1 MGLDTLTFSFLF
13 LPAVLLCFYLGPAR
27 WRNGVLVAASLLFY
41 LCNAPEWL
49 PMMLVSLLLD
59 YLVCAKL
66 VRSTVQM
73 RGRRLVFWLSIIK
86 NLLLMVLS
94 LAMVELFALPLP
106 LGVMVYTTTSMG
118 YVIDVYNGDEY
129 FDGKLVDFL
138 MVTTFFGKLPAGPVV
153 QYSDLKKQWQQREI
167 GMDTLKQGM
176 RLYIG
181 GFAKLVILAQ
191 GNLAVK
197 QSIEQM
203 ENASG
208 TVLSVWILII
218 TTTFG
223 LYYTLTGYCD
233 MARGLGCF
241 FGLRFPENFHYPFQ
255 SRTVSD
261 FFNRF
266 NITVTQFI
274 NRYVYVFLGGDSNG
288 VLSTIVNTLLT
299 TMLMG
304 LWFGIRLNTLMWGI
318 YFAAFILLERY
329 FLMRFLEKMPPIVD
343 RIYTFI
349 VVMFSFTIFSGSSLR
364 VTAYYIKSMFG
375 LNHLPFAN
383 SAVSYILTTNYLLL
397 LCSFFCATSLSSLV
411 GKFVHN
417 KLPRLA
423 DLLGT
428 VVYLAVFAAAVSF
441 CV

>member
-1 MGLDTLTFSFLF
+1 MGLDTLTFRFLF

-27 WRNGVLVAASLLFY
+27 WRNGVLVAASLFFY

-129 FDGKLVDFL
+129 FDGKLIDFL

-203 ENASG
+203 ENATG

-304 LWFGIRLNTLMWGI
+304 LWFGIRLNTLVWGI

-349 VVMFSFTIFSGSSLR
+349 VVMFSFTIFR
-364 VTAYYIKSMFG
+364 
-375 LNHLPFAN
+375 
-383 SAVSYILTTNYLLL
+383 
-397 LCSFFCATSLSSLV
+397 
-411 GKFVHN
+411 
-417 KLPRLA
+417 
-423 DLLGT
+423 
-428 VVYLAVFAAAVSF
+428 AAP
-441 CV
+441 CG

>member
-27 WRNGVLVAASLLFY
+27 WRNGVLVAASLFFY

-129 FDGKLVDFL
+129 FDGKLIDFL

-203 ENASG
+203 ENATG

-304 LWFGIRLNTLMWGI
+304 LWFGIRLNTGVGHLFCCL
-318 YFAAFILLERY
+318 YFAGALFPDALSGEDAADCGPHLHLHRGDV
-329 FLMRFLEKMPPIVD
+329 FLHHLF
-343 RIYTFI
+343 
-349 VVMFSFTIFSGSSLR
+349 GSSLR

>member
-1 MGLDTLTFSFLF
+1 
-13 LPAVLLCFYLGPAR
+13 
-27 WRNGVLVAASLLFY
+27 
-41 LCNAPEWL
+41 
-49 PMMLVSLLLD
+49 
-59 YLVCAKL
+59 
-66 VRSTVQM
+66 
-73 RGRRLVFWLSIIK
+73 
-86 NLLLMVLS
+86 
-94 LAMVELFALPLP
+94 
-106 LGVMVYTTTSMG
+106 
-118 YVIDVYNGDEY
+118 
-129 FDGKLVDFL
+129 
-138 MVTTFFGKLPAGPVV
+138 
-153 QYSDLKKQWQQREI
+153 
-167 GMDTLKQGM
+167 M

-203 ENASG
+203 ENATG

-241 FGLRFPENFHYPFQ
+241 FGLRFPENFHSPFQ
-255 SRTVSD
+255 SRTVSY

-304 LWFGIRLNTLMWGI
+304 LWFGIRLNTLVWGI